1 MASFL
6 PWRKMAAECLG
17 TCMLVLIAKGTA
29 LSLSSDPEAPG
40 VLKNLPGSLAG
51 GMGVMMG
58 ILVTGGVS
66 GGHINPAVSIA
77 MMAVGKMPW
86 KEVPGYLVGQIA
98 GAGLGSFLIL
108 LNYSEAFQNDIHPS
122 QVMGSLPG
130 LSDSF
135 GYLVLD
141 QFLAT
146 FLLLMCI
153 TAVVDQGHQPGG
165 LLVGLSVLGIGL
177 GFGMN
182 AGAGIN
188 PAVDAI
194 PRILGILWEGS
205 TENQGWFWIIPL
217 VVPFFG
223 AVAATM
229 TYRLVIGFK
238 PSPLENHDGTCCWKS
253 GNA

>member
-1 MASFL
+1 
-6 PWRKMAAECLG
+6 MAAECLG
-17 TCMLVLIAKGTA
+17 TCMLVMIAKGTG
-29 LSLSSDPEAPG
+29 LSLSSDSDAPG
-40 VLKNLPGSLAG
+40 VLKNLPGSLSG

-58 ILVTGGVS
+58 ILVTGGTS
-66 GGHINPAVSIA
+66 GGHINPAVTVA
-77 MMAVGKMPW
+77 MLVVGKISW
-86 KEVPGYLVGQIA
+86 KEVPGYLISQFL
-98 GAGLGSFLIL
+98 GAGIGALLIL
-108 LNYSEAFQNDIHPS
+108 LNYSDSFAEQGIHPS

-135 GYLVLD
+135 GHLCLD

-146 FLLLMCI
+146 FMLLICI
-153 TAVVDQGHQPGG
+153 IAVVDQGHQPGG

-194 PRILGILWEGS
+194 PRIMGILWEGS
-205 TENQGWFWIIPL
+205 TDNQGLFWIIPL

-223 AVAATM
+223 GCAATI
-229 TYRLVIGFK
+229 TYKLVIGFK
-238 PSPLENHDGTCCWKS
+238 PSSSEPLEHDGEKIDMHLK
-253 GNA
+253 A